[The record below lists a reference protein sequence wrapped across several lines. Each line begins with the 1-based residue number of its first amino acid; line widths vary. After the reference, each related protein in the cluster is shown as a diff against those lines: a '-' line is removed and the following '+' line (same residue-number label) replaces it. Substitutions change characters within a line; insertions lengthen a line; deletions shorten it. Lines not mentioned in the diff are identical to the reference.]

1 MPRCLHLLVLLLF
14 YPPQGKALHPQRV
27 HITNA
32 TRNAFILKNICNAF
46 YEKKNLGHIS
56 SQNPE
61 EEENEI
67 MYLYIHCEGKISRKL
82 IMFW

>member
-1 MPRCLHLLVLLLF
+1 M
-14 YPPQGKALHPQRV
+14 
-27 HITNA
+27 
-32 TRNAFILKNICNAF
+32 LKNICNAF

-61 EEENEI
+61 EEKNEM